1 MNFNNFPII
10 KSGANNRLWTW
21 ACCFSTLHTPH
32 VELFLMHTTVAGP
45 PVEVGVTMYVLS
57 ISSVSE
63 VLMVHTQLFHNTGVT
78 WALTFKCWFLMVV
91 VKLCVSLP
99 HVPLQ
104 PHDFVVC
111 WPPNPSQLQ
120 WHLPLMIY
128 SGMIVSRKWKALL
141 HHRHVKMAA
150 WPVLLQNFLKTLFFF
165 NSILKESKN

>member
-1 MNFNNFPII
+1 MTII
-10 KSGANNRLWTW
+10 RSMVAHNRLWALAFRLYTLPTEPSW
-21 ACCFSTLHTPH
+21 AYTTHSYSARRVVLDAHDCCRSTCRGWRHH
-32 VELFLMHTTVAGP
+32 VCPQHQFRLGGFDGTYP
-45 PVEVGVTMYVLS
+45 
-57 ISSVSE
+57 
-63 VLMVHTQLFHNTGVT
+63 LFHNTGVT

-128 SGMIVSRKWKALL
+128 SGMIVSRKWKVLL

-150 WPVLLQNFLKTLFFF
+150 WPVLLQNFLQLY
-165 NSILKESKN
+165 